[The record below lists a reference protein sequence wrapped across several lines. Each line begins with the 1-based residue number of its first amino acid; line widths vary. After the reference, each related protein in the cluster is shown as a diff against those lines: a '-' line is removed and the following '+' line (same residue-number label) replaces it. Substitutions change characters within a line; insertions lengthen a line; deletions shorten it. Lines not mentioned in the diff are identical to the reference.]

1 MRKTTIIVIAVLA
14 FNNMF
19 SQETTTNEVNKLR
32 TELLES
38 KISLLDTRIELLEQ
52 NLENKIFLM
61 DSLNYVL
68 QKVDQSR
75 ISKRRIYIDTIPE
88 KDYKYTFSLNPVRLF
103 EGSFLISCDRKISEN
118 MSIDLSFMGT
128 YVTKNGMGGNYLETQ
143 SVDYLLA
150 VNNQP
155 SYIYYNGE
163 IIAGWGVILEAKNY
177 LSAGKAPFG
186 LYAAPQLMYRKVQ
199 FIGSTWNWETG
210 ITDEITTNMDVI
222 RGGVLLG
229 AKIRFADVLCL
240 DISLGGVMR
249 LSKYFRDSG
258 FTKFQ
263 PWYNMDYSGVLPT
276 VNIKLG
282 ILK

>member
-1 MRKTTIIVIAVLA
+1 MKKLSLISLA
-14 FNNMF
+14 LITGNFLYCQDVNSNDI
-19 SQETTTNEVNKLR
+19 NKLR

-38 KISLLDTRIELLEQ
+38 KISLLDTKIGLLEKS
-52 NLENKIFLM
+52 LDTKIFLI
-61 DSLNYVL
+61 DSMYSKMQEMGHNKISHDRNYH
-68 QKVDQSR
+68 
-75 ISKRRIYIDTIPE
+75 DTLPQ
-88 KDYKYTFSLNPVRLF
+88 KDYKYTISLNPVRLF

-128 YVTKNGMGGNYLETQ
+128 YVTKNGIGGNYLETQ
-143 SVDYLLA
+143 STDYLLG

-177 LSAGKAPFG
+177 LSGGKAPFG

-199 FIGSTWNWETG
+199 FIGSAWNWETG
-210 ITDEITTNMDVI
+210 DTDEITTNMDVI
-222 RGGVLLG
+222 RGGVLIG
-229 AKIRFADVLCL
+229 TKIRFADVLCL

-276 VNIKLG
+276 ANIKLG